1 MPKRVRLSEK
11 VLRDA
16 IPAEGRDYQIFDDNV
31 RGFAACIYRGGGR
44 AFTLDYR
51 HAGRQR
57 RMTFARWPEWSVSAA
72 RDRAR
77 ELRRDVD
84 LGRDPLAERDQSRE
98 APRVQDLIDR
108 YLKEHVTRLSDLNA
122 ADQKSMMTKLIA
134 PHWGKKLV
142 TDITRTDVEKLL
154 AKIAEG
160 RARPHKARPNN
171 RARKL
176 QGPKPTPVRANRVGE
191 ALRKMFNLAVEWGM
205 CKENPASG
213 FYRRVE
219 NPRERFLTREEIDR
233 LSAALDADPDQR
245 AAGIIRI
252 CMLTGARVGEVRQ
265 ARFEQFNLEL
275 GIWSKPAAT
284 TKQRKVHRVPISED
298 VAAIIRQ
305 RQLLVPRG
313 NPWLFPGDVPGQ
325 PVKEIRRFWQRIQK
339 AAGIEDARIHD
350 LQAAGPY
357 SDADDAPLR
366 PPARRTAARRARCRG
381 QCGPATAEGGSRS
394 GTGSEIRLIGPPRHA
409 LSLVLVNARQT
420 GVIRRRM
427 ERSSGTSLPSE
438 CATNQSCISATSSPC
453 EAGTP
458 RS

>member
-1 MPKRVRLSEK
+1 MPSRIRLTEK

-16 IPAEGRDYQIFDDNV
+16 IPAEGRDYQIFDDDI

-44 AFTLDYR
+44 AFTFDYR

-57 RMTFARWPEWSVSAA
+57 RMTFARSPEWSVTAA

-77 ELRRDVD
+77 ELRREVD
-84 LGRDPLAERDQSRE
+84 LGHDPLAERDQIR
-98 APRVQDLIDR
+98 AVPRVQDLIDR
-108 YLKEHVTRLSDLNA
+108 YLKEHVTRLSTMNA
-122 ADQKSMMTKLIA
+122 ADQKSMVAKLIA

-142 TDITRTDVEKLL
+142 TEITKAEVGKLL
-154 AKIAEG
+154 EKIAEG
-160 RARPHKARPNN
+160 RARPHKAKPNN

-191 ALRKMFNLAVEWGM
+191 VLRKMFNLAIEWGWR
-205 CKENPASG
+205 EDNPANG

-219 NPRERFLTREEIDR
+219 SPRERFLTKGEIDR
-233 LSAALDADPDQR
+233 LAAVLDADPDQR

-298 VAAIIRQ
+298 VAAIVRQ
-305 RQLLVPRG
+305 RHLLVPKG

-325 PVKEIRRFWQRIQK
+325 PVKEIRRFWLRVQK
-339 AAGIEDARIHD
+339 EAGIEDARIHD
-350 LQAAGPY
+350 LRHTFASLLVNGGASLEMIGKLLGHTQMQTTQRYAHLL
-357 SDADDAPLR
+357 DAPLR
-366 PPARRTAARRARCRG
+366 AGLDAVASA
-381 QCGPATAEGGSRS
+381 
-394 GTGSEIRLIGPPRHA
+394 IRPR
-409 LSLVLVNARQT
+409 LKVVQDQVPDRK
-420 GVIRRRM
+420 
-427 ERSSGTSLPSE
+427 
-438 CATNQSCISATSSPC
+438 SA
-453 EAGTP
+453 
-458 RS
+458 